1 MPPKPNEF
9 DSATSIFRSRAL
21 CGTRSIAVS
30 TDGLSRLSVGG
41 ATLWVMSGKK
51 ADDYKGVAK
60 FFSFLSRP
68 EVQMDWHTSTG
79 YVPITLAAYEMTRK
93 SGYYEKNP
101 GVDVAINQ
109 LNNKAPTANSRG
121 LRFGGF
127 VQGRE
132 IFEEEIELVLQ
143 G

>member
-1 MPPKPNEF
+1 
-9 DSATSIFRSRAL
+9 
-21 CGTRSIAVS
+21 
-30 TDGLSRLSVGG
+30 
-41 ATLWVMSGKK
+41 MSGKK
-51 ADDYKGVAK
+51 AADYKGVAK
-60 FFSFLSRP
+60 FFSYLSRP

-79 YVPITLAAYEMTRK
+79 YVPITLAAYEMTKK

-101 GVDVAINQ
+101 GVDVAIHQ
-109 LNNKAPTANSRG
+109 LNNKAPTANSKG